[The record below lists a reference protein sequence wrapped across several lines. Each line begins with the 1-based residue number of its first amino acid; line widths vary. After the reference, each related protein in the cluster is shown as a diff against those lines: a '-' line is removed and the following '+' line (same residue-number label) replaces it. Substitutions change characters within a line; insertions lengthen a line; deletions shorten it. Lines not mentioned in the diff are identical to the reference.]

1 MKKVIGFL
9 SNSKSVGMDA
19 AEAFLFDDNA
29 TELEIND
36 TIHHYAVEH
45 VESFY
50 SVVGY
55 EVSDEEYYE
64 SCNEYIREEEVDS
77 YWEIYNGEEH
87 DSKRAGGGSFEEDF
101 EYLMR

>member
-29 TELEIND
+29 TELEINH
-36 TIHHYAVEH
+36 TIHLHAVEH
-45 VESFY
+45 AGSFY
-50 SVVGY
+50 SVVGD
-55 EVSDEEYYE
+55 EVSDEEYDENY
-64 SCNEYIREEEVDS
+64 NEYIREEEVDS
-77 YWEIYNGEEH
+77 YWETYNGEEH
-87 DSKRAGGGSFEEDF
+87 DGKRAGGGSFEEDF